1 MRAIMFSVLGCGYL
15 AATALTPAHAGPSI
29 TNGSFEQ
36 VTSNGGTVPG
46 YLSGSGNI
54 AAGSSLDGWT
64 NTDGYSFISNGAANG
79 SLGVGP
85 NGAISLWAA
94 TASPDGGN
102 FLAVDGDI
110 SRTTQVKGNLGRG
123 TLSQMITG
131 LNVGDNYA
139 ISFYQAAAQQSGF
152 SAATSE
158 QYLVSLGATS
168 KLSTL
173 MSLPAGGGAN
183 DFSGWSLQTLVFNAT
198 STSELLTFFADATAG
213 SPPFVLLDGVSIAD
227 VPEPSAITL
236 IMAGGLGLLA
246 VRRRKAAK

>member
-1 MRAIMFSVLGCGYL
+1 MRALIFSVVGCLGL
-15 AATALTPAHAGPSI
+15 AGTAAAPAHAGPSI

-46 YLSGSGNI
+46 YVNGSGNGTP
-54 AAGSSLDGWT
+54 GSSLNGWT

-79 SLGVGP
+79 RLGAGP
-85 NGAISLWAA
+85 NGTISLWAA

-102 FLAVDGDI
+102 FLAVDGDV
-110 SRTTQVKGNLGRG
+110 SRTTQAKGTLGRG

-131 LNVGDNYA
+131 LSIGDNYA

-152 SAATSE
+152 TAATSE
-158 QYLVSLGATS
+158 QYLVTLGGTS

-198 STSELLTFFADATAG
+198 STSELLSFYADATAG
-213 SPPFVLLDGVSIAD
+213 SPPFVLLDGISIAD
-227 VPEPSAITL
+227 VPEPSAIAL
-236 IMAGGLGLLA
+236 ILAGGLGLLA
-246 VRRRKAAK
+246 TRRRKAAQ